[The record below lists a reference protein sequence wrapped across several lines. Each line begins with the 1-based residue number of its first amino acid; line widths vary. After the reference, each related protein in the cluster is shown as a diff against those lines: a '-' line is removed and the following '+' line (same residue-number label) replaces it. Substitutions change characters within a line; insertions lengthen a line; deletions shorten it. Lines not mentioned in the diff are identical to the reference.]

1 MTTKQDNK
9 TIFIGGSIS
18 IESLDNR
25 VTEALDNIMRQGWNI
40 IVGDAHGVDCLIQI
54 YCHSNNYKRVTIY
67 ASNGI
72 VRNNIGDWEIKSIEI
87 PHGIY
92 GRAFYTQKDIAMTTD
107 CDIAFMVWDG
117 KSKGTLANIE
127 RAVMYGKRAYVYLTD
142 EKKIKQYKTA

>member
-40 IVGDAHGVDCLIQI
+40 IVGDAHGVDRLIQI

-72 VRNNIGDWEIKSIEI
+72 VRNNIGDWKIKDIEV
-87 PHGIY
+87 PRGIY

-107 CDIAFMVWDG
+107 CDIAFMIWNG

-127 RAVMYGKRAYVYLTD
+127 RAVLYGKRAYAYLTD